1 MESIAVSCHR
11 PFVQLCLNFLLQI
24 LCSIEELSQQ
34 PTMAPSRAHLK
45 MQCWSWFS
53 LKNLQWLPL
62 LLGINS
68 KLINMRYTFP
78 VWDLPYLL
86 PLLQPQSMLQPHW
99 GTYSMSPVLGKYL
112 MLLLASSYLSYLC
125 SPTITP
131 VCQSCFFH
139 LRVNTL
145 SYSLRNLF
153 LNRLPSKPG
162 ALSTLLSNLYTDLLE
177 HSSNLIVVVYLLVWF
192 FSVMLKWDHHC

>member
-1 MESIAVSCHR
+1 MESTAVSCHR

-45 MQCWSWFS
+45 MQRWSWFS

-86 PLLQPQSMLQPHW
+86 PLLQPQSTLQPHW
-99 GTYSMSPVLGKYL
+99 GTCSMNPVHGKYL
-112 MLLLASSYLSYLC
+112 MLLLASSYLSYLYLL
-125 SPTITP
+125 PYYH
-131 VCQSCFFH
+131 SCLPELLLSFKSQHSVIFTQKSFFE
-139 LRVNTL
+139 
-145 SYSLRNLF
+145 
-153 LNRLPSKPG
+153 LPSLQARYFVHTP
-162 ALSTLLSNLYTDLLE
+162 
-177 HSSNLIVVVYLLVWF
+177 
-192 FSVMLKWDHHC
+192 